1 MLVCPAHY
9 QLTMLGTYWFILAL
23 LFLVT
28 HIGRL
33 ELYGGFAV
41 WGVFILSGFLIMGVL
56 NQRYG
61 LT

>member
-1 MLVCPAHY
+1 M
-9 QLTMLGTYWFILAL
+9 
-23 LFLVT
+23 LVT

-33 ELYGGFAV
+33 EFYGGFAV

-61 LT
+61 LTKKGLVEFSWSRAIRLYPTY